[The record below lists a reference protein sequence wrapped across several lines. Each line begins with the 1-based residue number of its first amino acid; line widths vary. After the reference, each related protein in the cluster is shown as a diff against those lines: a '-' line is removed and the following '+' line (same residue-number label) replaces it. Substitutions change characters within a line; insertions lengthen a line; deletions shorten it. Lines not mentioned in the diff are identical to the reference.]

1 MPSDTID
8 MTPAEHAALQQVIGR
23 HGRVEG
29 SSKFLFSAV
38 MPPVKGSPRDRADKA
53 DLAESYVLSGALLY
67 ASEDHL
73 RTIVLVVDKG
83 PLPSYA
89 LFTLLRT
96 AAEA

>member
-8 MTPAEHAALQQVIGR
+8 MTPAEHAALRQVIAR

-53 DLAESYVLSGALLY
+53 DVAESYALAGALLSGGHCRRLS
-67 ASEDHL
+67 A
-73 RTIVLVVDKG
+73 
-83 PLPSYA
+83 PLA
-89 LFTLLRT
+89 F
-96 AAEA
+96 AEL